1 MRVLAVLILFLL
13 AAPVARVPVALAEE
27 GAPCGGIIGA
37 ICSGGEFEYCKF
49 SPEAS
54 CGAGDRKGIC
64 VRKPDF
70 CTLEF
75 DPVCGCD
82 GKTYSNACQ
91 AHTAGQNV
99 AQKGFCPGTET
110 APPVK

>member
-1 MRVLAVLILFLL
+1 MRVPAVLLLFLFAVSVARL
-13 AAPVARVPVALAEE
+13 PVASAEV
-27 GAPCGGIIGA
+27 GAPCGGIAGA
-37 ICSGGEFEYCKF
+37 ICGDLEFCKF
-49 SPEAS
+49 TPEAS
-54 CGAGDRKGIC
+54 CGAGDRKGVC
-64 VRKPDF
+64 VRKPDL
-70 CTLEF
+70 CTLQF

>member
-1 MRVLAVLILFLL
+1 MRVLASLILFLL
-13 AAPVARVPVALAEE
+13 AAQVARVPVARAEV
-27 GAPCGGIIGA
+27 GTLCGGIVGA
-37 ICSGGEFEYCKF
+37 ICGDLEFCKF
-49 SPEAS
+49 TPEAS
-54 CGAGDRKGIC
+54 CGAGDRKGTC

-70 CTLEF
+70 CTLQF

-82 GKTYSNACQ
+82 GKSYSNACQ

-99 AQKGFCPGTET
+99 AQKGFCPGAET